1 MPSSLLQPSPS
12 SRTRRRAIG
21 AALFALLVA
30 IGWLIVITGNP
41 LPSTTVVMATGPEG
55 SANAALGLRYREVL
69 LRAGV
74 NVRLL
79 ATAGGLE
86 NVARLQDETSGASVG
101 FVESGLATRQDAP
114 GLTSLGAVA
123 VEPLWMFF
131 RADSRGTIAER
142 LVGKRI
148 SIEAEGSGTRLLV
161 RRLLEV
167 NRLDVSRM
175 TLLSLSPE
183 EGADA
188 LIRGEVD
195 AAMML
200 TSWQSP
206 AVQRLLATDGVV
218 LEGFPRADAYVARYP
233 VFSKVVLPAGA
244 GDLARNVPPS
254 DVSLIAVETNLV
266 IRKKLHPALQYLL
279 LEAAAE
285 IHGGAEVFHR
295 AGRYPAAGTID
306 LPMSSEALTF
316 FKSGRPFVYRYLPFW
331 LAALAERLVIVV
343 LPLFVILL
351 PLLNL
356 VPKIYSYLT
365 ERRIFKL
372 YRDLQLV
379 EGVLEA
385 PGPSQSPE
393 GLLKALDELAHRANH
408 LKVPISYIQRL
419 YIVKSHIAMAR
430 EEVAR
435 RLHGQ
440 DGERAMSDQPRSGR
454 PRG

>member
-1 MPSSLLQPSPS
+1 LSANLVRPSSNA
-12 SRTRRRAIG
+12 RTRRRVVG
-21 AALFALLVA
+21 AALLALLVA
-30 IGWLIVITGNP
+30 IGWLVVITGNP
-41 LPSTTVVMATGPEG
+41 LPSTTLVMATGPEG
-55 SANAALGLRYREVL
+55 SANAAMGLRYREVL
-69 LRAGV
+69 ERSGV
-74 NVRLL
+74 KVQLL

-86 NVARLQDETSGASVG
+86 NAALLQDEQADASVG
-101 FVESGLATRQDAP
+101 FVESGLANRNNAP

-131 RADSRGTIAER
+131 RAGSRGTIAER
-142 LVGKRI
+142 LDGNRI

-167 NRLDVSRM
+167 NRLDTSRM
-175 TLLSLSPE
+175 TLLSLSPD

-195 AAMML
+195 AAVML

-206 AVQRLLATDGVV
+206 AVQRLLVTDGVV

-233 VFSKVVLPAGA
+233 ALSKVVLPAGA
-244 GDLARNVPPS
+244 GDLARNVPSS
-254 DVSLIAVETNLV
+254 DVQLIAVETNLV

-279 LEAAAE
+279 LSAAAE
-285 IHGGAEVFHR
+285 IHGGAEVFQP
-295 AGRYPAAGTID
+295 AGRYPTVGTID

-351 PLLNL
+351 PLVNL
-356 VPKIYSYLT
+356 VPKIYAYLT
-365 ERRIFKL
+365 ERRIFRL

-385 PGPSQSPE
+385 PGPLQSPE
-393 GLLKALDELAHRANH
+393 TLIEALDQLAHRANH
-408 LKVPISYIQRL
+408 LKVSIPYVQRL

-430 EEVAR
+430 EEVSR
-435 RLHGQ
+435 R
-440 DGERAMSDQPRSGR
+440 M
-454 PRG
+454 RG